1 MTIPQGPNPQSKTQR
16 HKPRPPTKVKEHH
29 LVILGNVGGV
39 HILDQVEA
47 EVHLTVPFA
56 NFTGMEEPLQIEPY
70 DTEIDLI
77 DLG

>member
-1 MTIPQGPNPQSKTQR
+1 
-16 HKPRPPTKVKEHH
+16 
-29 LVILGNVGGV
+29 
-39 HILDQVEA
+39 LDQVEA